1 MVPSQVSRIGFW
13 SGIVLVA
20 LGILY
25 ISLIGIMIIS
35 GSGFPP
41 AEPFQ
46 TVFNILIIVTAAW
59 MVIFWTIVN
68 YSTPQETRLFSL
80 VSLAF
85 IVIFAALTS
94 INRYVGL
101 TVVKQSLTA
110 GNTNGL
116 QWFMP
121 YQWPSVMMAIEYLA
135 WGFFFG
141 LACLCLAPV
150 YRAGRLGRPIF
161 WILIFTGIL
170 SLFSVFGQVAGSSAG
185 NINPFTL
192 IGTLA
197 WGPGFTLAVVLI
209 SIRFRHGFLPL
220 Q

>member
-1 MVPSQVSRIGFW
+1 MLPPHVRRIGFL

-25 ISLIGIMIIS
+25 IGLIGMMILS

-46 TVFNILIIVTAAW
+46 TMFNVLIILTAAW
-59 MVIFWTIVN
+59 MVVFWTIVN
-68 YSTPQETRLFSL
+68 YSAPNERKLFSQA
-80 VSLAF
+80 SLAF
-85 IVIFAALTS
+85 IVIFAALTC
-94 INRYVGL
+94 INRYVAL
-101 TVVKQSLTA
+101 TVVKQSLST

-121 YQWPSVMMAIEYLA
+121 YQWPSVMMAVEFLA

-150 YRAGRLGRPIF
+150 FRGGKWGSLIF
-161 WILIFTGIL
+161 WLLIFTGIL
-170 SLFSVFGQVAGSSAG
+170 SLFSLVGQVVGSNPQSFD
-185 NINPFTL
+185 PFTMM
-192 IGTLA
+192 GTLA
-197 WGPGFTLAVVLI
+197 WGPGLTVAVALI
-209 SIRFRHGFLPL
+209 SIKFKNGYIPS
-220 Q
+220 